1 MNLALVAVVLAIGAG
16 AVIAVSTREAAA
28 AAIGLAVTLVASALL
43 IDPLPSAA
51 ILGVRIVAALLAV
64 ALIRW
69 AAHGGP
75 RQYSPL
81 GWPGE
86 ALLATAAAVAGLG
99 VAVGLAAAGAVGAP
113 TVGGPAG
120 VPDGAGAGSSLVTTM
135 ALTIAAASMLV
146 ALGGAPLMH
155 GRPGV
160 RRAIG
165 LVLVTQAV
173 LLLRIG
179 LAGPATEL
187 EEICRAALLVAAAA
201 TGSAMTR
208 ATAAAHATIAA
219 DIEADDELVRE
230 TAMDGGPRRPVITR

>member
-1 MNLALVAVVLAIGAG
+1 MSLALVAVVLAIGAG
-16 AVIAVSTREAAA
+16 AVIAVSTRESAV
-28 AAIGLAVTLVASALL
+28 AAIGLAVALVASALL

-51 ILGVRIVAALLAV
+51 ILGVRVVAALLAA

-69 AAHGGP
+69 AAQGGP

-99 VAVGLAAAGAVGAP
+99 VAVGIASVTA
-113 TVGGPAG
+113 VGGPPVG
-120 VPDGAGAGSSLVTTM
+120 VPDGGGGEASIVTTM
-135 ALTIAAASMLV
+135 ALTIAAASMLL
-146 ALGGAPLMH
+146 AIGGAPLMH
-155 GRPGV
+155 GRSGV

-173 LLLRIG
+173 LLARAG

-187 EEICRAALLVAAAA
+187 EEIARAGLLVAAAA
-201 TGSAMTR
+201 SGSALTR
-208 ATAAAHATIAA
+208 ATAAAHSGAHA
-219 DIEADDELVRE
+219 EVDDARELERDSNL
-230 TAMDGGPRRPVITR
+230 DGGPRRPVITR

>member
-1 MNLALVAVVLAIGAG
+1 MSLALVAVVLAIGAG

-28 AAIGLAVTLVASALL
+28 AAIGLAVALVASALL

-51 ILGVRIVAALLAV
+51 ILGVRVVAALLAA

-69 AAHGGP
+69 AAQGGP

-99 VAVGLAAAGAVGAP
+99 VAVGIASVTA
-113 TVGGPAG
+113 TGGPSIG
-120 VPDGAGAGSSLVTTM
+120 VPDGAGGGEASIVTAM
-135 ALTIAAASMLV
+135 ALTIAAASMLL
-146 ALGGAPLMH
+146 AMGGAPLMH

-187 EEICRAALLVAAAA
+187 EEIARAALLVAAAA
-201 TGSAMTR
+201 SGAALTR
-208 ATAAAHATIAA
+208 ATATAHSGAHV
-219 DIEADDELVRE
+219 EADEVAELERE
-230 TAMDGGPRRPVITR
+230 SNLDGGPRRPVITR